1 MQDIVLLKE
10 WYLGLENLFFHGG
23 FLTPPPLKSM
33 ENLGEVN

>member
-23 FLTPPPLKSM
+23 FLTPPLKSM